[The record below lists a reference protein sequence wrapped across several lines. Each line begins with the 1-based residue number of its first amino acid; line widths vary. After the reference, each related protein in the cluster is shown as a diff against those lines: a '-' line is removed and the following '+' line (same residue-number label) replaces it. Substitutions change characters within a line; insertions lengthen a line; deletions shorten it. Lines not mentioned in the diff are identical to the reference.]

1 MSSMIQSPPPR
12 IPLPGG
18 PQGGPAAGPQGD
30 AAQAPDSAAVK
41 QHVMNAIREL
51 RAAEDAEGHDPD
63 AAILANAVAILRKF
77 VGAQTDLGDQAMGA
91 GPGIKLVRKNAA
103 GGPSAGPSG
112 GGY

>member
-1 MSSMIQSPPPR
+1 MSSMIQGPPPR
-12 IPLPGG
+12 IPLPG
-18 PQGGPAAGPQGD
+18 PAGVGAPPAPPA

-91 GPGIKLVRKNAA
+91 GPGIKLVRKNTA
-103 GGPSAGPSG
+103 GGGAPAGPSG